1 MWFIIMTKSLNEYV
15 FRKSLSWVAGLANF
29 GQCFFHSASISSS
42 TKVKDIKWLQNVNLS
57 KKKKVYFSP
66 WEVSRIFILFQSK
79 EKHDCIIVSVCSLR
93 VFNFLF
99 IYFFKRKQLT

>member
-1 MWFIIMTKSLNEYV
+1 MWFIIVTNSLNEYV
-15 FRKSLSWVAGLANF
+15 FRKSLSWVAGLADF

-42 TKVKDIKWLQNVNLS
+42 TKVKDIKWLQNMNLS
-57 KKKKVYFSP
+57 KKKLYFSP

-79 EKHDCIIVSVCSLR
+79 KKHDCIIVSVCSLR

-99 IYFFKRKQLT
+99 THFFKRKQLT